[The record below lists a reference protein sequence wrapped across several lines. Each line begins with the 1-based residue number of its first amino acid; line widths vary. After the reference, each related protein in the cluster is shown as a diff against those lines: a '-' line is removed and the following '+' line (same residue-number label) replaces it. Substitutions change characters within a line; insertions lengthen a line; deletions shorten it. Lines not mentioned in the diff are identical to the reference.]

1 VSLTAERA
9 RRRSPLAWVAAVAAV
24 LVIVGLAAW
33 NVSLRQNLDNAEAYA
48 AAVDR
53 VLTLAATPGGQ
64 AAILAPAVAGGPSG
78 IAAIGADGQVQIAV
92 RGLAPTAGT
101 EVYEAWLIGS
111 DEVPVAIGSF
121 VPNANGFGT
130 LTVSQAPS
138 SSGVTIALTREPT
151 AGRTTPTPPILSKGV
166 AAGAT

>member
-1 VSLTAERA
+1 VSLSAERT

-24 LVIVGLAAW
+24 LVLVGLAAW
-33 NVSLRQNLDNAEAYA
+33 NVSLRQDLDNAEAYA
-48 AAVDR
+48 IAVDR
-53 VLTLAATPGGQ
+53 VLTLAATPGGE

-78 IAAIGADGQVQIAV
+78 IAAVGADGQVQIAM

-121 VPNANGFGT
+121 VPNAQGFGT

-151 AGRTTPTPPILSKGV
+151 AGRTTPTPPILSSGV
-166 AAGAT
+166 ASGAT